1 MNAIGII
8 PARLDSRRLP
18 SKALS
23 DVLGRPLIQYVI
35 ERARRVPSLAALVVA
50 TSARPV
56 DDALAERA
64 QSLGAAVF
72 RGSTHNVAERCVRC
86 AQQHAAEFFVRL
98 NADSPFPD
106 PGLIEE
112 GLQRLTASSAADL
125 VSNLPGRTFPY
136 GISVEI
142 VNVATLARILPTLSA
157 DEAEHVTQRFYERS
171 EQFRIEPLVSPKP
184 QLRHA
189 RLVVDTADD
198 LADFRALAARLGP
211 RALEAGYDEVAAL
224 SLAFSTEPR

>member
-1 MNAIGII
+1 MSAIGII

-23 DVLGRPLIQYVI
+23 DVLGKPLIQYVI
-35 ERARRVPSLAALVVA
+35 ERARRVPALAAIVVA

-64 QSLGAAVF
+64 RSLGAAVF

-86 AQQHAAEFFVRL
+86 AQQHAADFFVRL

-112 GLQRLTASSAADL
+112 GLRRLTASGSADL

-157 DEAEHVTQRFYERS
+157 DEAEHVTKRFYERP
-171 EQFRIEPLVSPKP
+171 EHFRIEPLVSPRP
-184 QLRHA
+184 QLQRA

-211 RALEAGYDEVAAL
+211 RVLEAGYDEVAAL